1 MKKFSVEKL
10 AQIIKVCPGQS
21 AWGSLTG
28 DANDDFFTGVS
39 TDSRTTKAG
48 DCFFAL
54 AGENFDGHDYVAGAF
69 AKGAVC
75 AVINKNSKL
84 KIQNS
89 KLRYPILIVDDTLKA
104 LGDFAAEYRRQA
116 GYKVVAITGSAG
128 KTTTRQIAY
137 HVLSRHFRV
146 YQSPKNFN
154 NNIGLPLTLLGADAE
169 HQIVIAELGTN
180 HPGEIA
186 CLTHIAQP
194 NIAVVINVH
203 PAHLEG
209 LGDLQ
214 TITREKLSIAEGLQ
228 PDGILIINAEL
239 VTTLNFRFP
248 ISNCRFEIEN
258 RKSKIGNTANQII
271 TFGKSNDSDYQ
282 VHNITYNDF
291 SSSFTINDV
300 KIELP
305 LPGLGNVENAV
316 AAWAICS
323 RFGLAIDDF
332 AQSVKTVK
340 AIPMRLEMLQI
351 GTLTVI
357 NDCYNA
363 NPASMKNAL
372 DILKNI
378 HAGKQGRR
386 VFICGDMAELGQQ
399 SQVLHAELGAAI
411 AQAGV
416 QVLLAVGKYAR
427 TTAEA
432 ARQTADYDLQAVCF
446 EDTISA
452 CNNFQEFIKD
462 YDIILVKGSRTA
474 KLEMVIEKLKTPQF
488 ITGFSRM

>member
-1 MKKFSVEKL
+1 MKKFPVEKL
-10 AQIIKVCPGQS
+10 SQIIKACPRQ
-21 AWGSLTG
+21 
-28 DANDDFFTGVS
+28 DASDDFFTGIS
-39 TDSRTTKAG
+39 TDSRTVKAG

-54 AGENFDGHDYVAGAF
+54 AGENFDGHDYIADAF

-75 AVINKNSKL
+75 AVANKNRVTDPVSCGTVL
-84 KIQNS
+84 K
-89 KLRYPILIVDDTLKA
+89 VDDTIKA
-104 LGDFAAEYRRQA
+104 LGDFAGEYRRGA
-116 GYKVVAITGSAG
+116 GYKVVAITGSVG

-154 NNIGLPLTLLGADAE
+154 NNIGLPLTLLGADPE

-186 CLTHIAQP
+186 CLTRIAQP
-194 NIAVVINVH
+194 NVAVVINVH

-228 PDGILIINAEL
+228 PDGALIINADL
-239 VTTLNFRFP
+239 VKQTQDFNYQLPVTN
-248 ISNCRFEIEN
+248 NEIL
-258 RKSKIGNTANQII
+258 
-271 TFGKSNDSDYQ
+271 TFGKSEPSDYQ

-291 SSSFTINDV
+291 SSSFTINGM

-323 RFGLAIDDF
+323 RFGLTIDYF
-332 AQSVKTVK
+332 AQAVKTIK

-372 DILKNI
+372 DILSNLNTKR
-378 HAGKQGRR
+378 KGRL

-399 SQVLHAELGAAI
+399 SQALHAELGAAV

-416 QVLLAVGKYAR
+416 QVLLAVGKYAT

-432 ARQTADYDLQAVCF
+432 ARQTADYDLQTMCF

-452 CNNFQEFIKD
+452 CNNVQEFIKD

-474 KLEMVIEKLKTPQF
+474 KLEMVIEKLKTPK
-488 ITGFSRM
+488 